1 VRVELGELGVWV
13 HQSKASPAL
22 ADQLEQL
29 GFGAIWVGGSPDGDL
44 AVVEELLAATERIA
58 VATGIVNIW
67 TAPARTVA
75 ASHQRITAAFPRRL
89 LLGLGVGHP
98 EQVSDYRRPYTAL
111 VEYLDVLDGEGVP
124 IDERILAA
132 LGPKVLRL
140 AADRSAGAHPYLTTP
155 EHTRQARALLGPKA
169 VIAPEHKVV
178 LDSDPDRARA
188 LARPVVEPYLD
199 LQNYVANL
207 RRLHWSEDDLAAGG
221 SDALL
226 DALVAHGTAARVAAQ
241 LRQHLA
247 AGADHVALQLITAPG
262 TDVRE
267 HYEQL
272 ATALRG

>member
-1 VRVELGELGVWV
+1 MRVELGELGVWI
-13 HQSKASPAL
+13 HQSKVSPTL
-22 ADQLEQL
+22 ARQLEQL
-29 GFGAIWVGGSPDGDL
+29 GYGAIWVGGSPDGDL
-44 AVVEELLAATERIA
+44 AVVEDLLAATENIA

-89 LLGLGVGHP
+89 LLGVGVGHP
-98 EQVSDYRRPYTAL
+98 ERVSDYRRPYTAL

-124 IDERILAA
+124 MDERILAA

-155 EHTRQARALLGPKA
+155 EHTRQARALLGPKV

-178 LDSDPDRARA
+178 VDPEPEQARH

-199 LQNYVANL
+199 LRNYVANL
-207 RRLHWSEDDLAAGG
+207 RRLHWGEDDLADGG
-221 SDALL
+221 SDALI
-226 DALVAHGTAARVAAQ
+226 DALVAHGDASHAAEQ
-241 LRQHLA
+241 LRQHLD
-247 AGADHVALQLITAPG
+247 AGADHVALQLITTPD
-262 TDVRE
+262 TDVRAQ
-267 HYEQL
+267 YEQL